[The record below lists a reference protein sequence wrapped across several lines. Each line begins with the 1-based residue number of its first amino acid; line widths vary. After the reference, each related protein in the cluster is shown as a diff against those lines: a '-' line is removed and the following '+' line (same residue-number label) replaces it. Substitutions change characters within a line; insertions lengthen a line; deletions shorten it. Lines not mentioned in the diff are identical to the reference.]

1 MITIYIFATVFG
13 LGVLL
18 VDMFMMFTGSVGGDD
33 HGGGGD
39 HDGGADDGGNDA
51 GATDVIDAA
60 HAHTAAHHDG
70 SYVSHHQSSRR
81 GTFILRTLGIFRH
94 FIYFCIGFG
103 PIGLYAEAT
112 NQSAPLLAVAVGIF
126 VALIAA
132 AFRRFQSD
140 KLDST
145 VKDAELLMEQGKVLV
160 SINPGQMGRV
170 RIRFGGMNIDRFAR
184 GKNPTDAFK
193 VGDKIQVHEVRDD
206 IVVVEHAI

>member
-1 MITIYIFATVFG
+1 MIAIYIFATVFG

-39 HDGGADDGGNDA
+39 HDGGGDDGGGDDA
-51 GATDVIDAA
+51 GATEVIDAA
-60 HAHTAAHHDG
+60 HASVHPEG

-112 NQSAPLLAVAVGIF
+112 HQSAPLLAVAVGIV

-160 SINPGQMGRV
+160 SINPGQMGKV
-170 RIRFGGMNIDRFAR
+170 RIHFGGMNIDRFAR
-184 GKNPTDAFK
+184 AKNSTDAFK
-193 VGDKIQVHEVRDD
+193 VGDKIQVHEVKED